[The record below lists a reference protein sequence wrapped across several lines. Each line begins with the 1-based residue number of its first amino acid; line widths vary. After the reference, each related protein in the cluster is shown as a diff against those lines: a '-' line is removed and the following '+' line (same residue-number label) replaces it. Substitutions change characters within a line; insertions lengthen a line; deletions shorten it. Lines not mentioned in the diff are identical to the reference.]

1 MLRKRSY
8 MKTLLALFS
17 FTTALGINAAAPLPR
32 SAPEMQGVSSAR
44 LQHFVETLDQKIDG
58 MHSVMVLRHGQVI
71 AEGWWAPYN
80 AESRHTM
87 YSLSKSFTS
96 TAVGLAISEG
106 KLSLDDTLLSIF
118 PDDAPANPS
127 ANLKAMRIS
136 DLLRMNTGHHNED
149 INGYN
154 YSAEPSPIKAFLA
167 IPVTHKPGT
176 HFVYNTPASFMLSAS
191 VQKRVGMPVV
201 EYLRPRLF
209 EPLGIE
215 NPIWETNKFGVNLG
229 GFGLNIRT
237 EDIAKFG
244 QLYLQKGEW
253 HGKQL
258 LPQSW
263 VAAATSR
270 QTSNGSS
277 PTSDWDQGYG
287 YQFWRCRNGAFR
299 GDGAFGQYCVMMP
312 EQDAV
317 VAITSGVKDMQGV
330 LNVVWD
336 TLLPEFK
343 MSPLPADEAAQKAL
357 RARLDALELPTQ
369 KGEANSSGADKLR
382 GKKFKFESN
391 PQKLESL
398 AIDGNE
404 LVARVGGAEERIA
417 FASSKWTKGKFAY
430 ATMTEQSAAASGGWS
445 GDTLTVKVAFYETP
459 YLLTLRLKPDSD
471 QLQVEQE
478 FNVGFTSTRLNR
490 LTGRAE

>member
-1 MLRKRSY
+1 
-8 MKTLLALFS
+8 MKTILALFAFS
-17 FTTALGINAAAPLPR
+17 AGLDLAAASLPR
-32 SAPEMQGVSSAR
+32 SAPEMQGVSSTGVQR
-44 LQHFVETLDQKIDG
+44 FVEALDQKIDG
-58 MHSVMVLRHGQVI
+58 MHSVMVVRHGQVI
-71 AEGWWAPYN
+71 AEGWWTPYN

-96 TAVGLAISEG
+96 TAVGLAVSEG

-118 PDDAPANPS
+118 PEDAPANPS
-127 ANLKAMRIS
+127 TNLKAMHIS

-149 INGYN
+149 INGFN
-154 YSAEPSPIKAFLA
+154 YSAEPSPAKAFLA
-167 IPVTHKPGT
+167 ISVAHKPGT

-191 VQKRVGMPVV
+191 VQKRVGMSVV

-258 LPQSW
+258 IPQSW
-263 VAAATSR
+263 VAIATTR

-277 PTSDWDQGYG
+277 PNSDWEQGYG
-287 YQFWRCRNGAFR
+287 YQFWCCRHGAFR
-299 GDGAFGQYCVMMP
+299 GDGAFGQYCVVMP

-317 VAITSGVKDMQGV
+317 VAITSGVKDMQAV
-330 LNVVWD
+330 LNVLWD
-336 TLLPEFK
+336 NLLPEFK
-343 MSPLPADEAAQKAL
+343 TSPLPSDEHAHKAL
-357 RARLDALELPTQ
+357 QTRLGTLVLPTQ
-369 KGEANSSGADKLR
+369 KGEADSAAADKLR

-391 PQKLESL
+391 AQKLES
-398 AIDGNE
+398 ISIEGHE
-404 LVARVGGAEERIA
+404 IIARVDGSEERIS
-417 FASSKWTKGKFAY
+417 FAPGKWTKGKFAY
-430 ATMTEQSAAASGGWS
+430 ATMSDQNAAASGAWEN
-445 GDTLTVKVAFYETP
+445 DTLTVKIAFYETP
-459 YLLTLRLKPDSD
+459 YLLTLRLKPEGDT
-471 QLQVEQE
+471 LRLEQE
-478 FNVGFTSTRLNR
+478 FNVGFASTKPGPF
-490 LTGRAE
+490 TGRAGN